1 MAEDFTTLLRRRLSA
16 PVKDK
21 QGKVLIDEETN
32 SYMTAL
38 DAMVMSVVN
47 NAMRGDIG
55 SIAFI
60 RNITKNDNA
69 VEDEELVRQ
78 REEQS
83 AKMRAQLKE
92 QLENEGFY
100 DGQDFEIGMLADT
113 AILIEELNEQMR
125 RPDFSATI
133 SEYTSTGN
141 TKTVINPILTMR
153 DQQQDKF
160 WQQIDKIRK
169 DAKERKTMRNLK
181 KIK

>member
-1 MAEDFTTLLRRRLSA
+1 MQADFNTLLRQRLAA

-21 QGKVLIDEETN
+21 QGNILLNQDTG

-47 NAMRGDIG
+47 NAMKGDIG

-60 RNITKNDNA
+60 RNITRNEQS
-69 VEDEELVRQ
+69 VEDEEFARK
-78 REEQS
+78 REERTE
-83 AKMRAQLKE
+83 KMRLQLKK
-92 QLENEGFY
+92 QLDDEGFY
-100 DGQDFEIGMLADT
+100 DGQDFEISMLADT
-113 AILIEELNEQMR
+113 AILIEELNEQMQS
-125 RPDFSATI
+125 PDFSPTI

-160 WQQIDKIRK
+160 RQQIDKIRK
-169 DAKERKTMRNLK
+169 DAKERITARKLK
-181 KIK
+181 KIR

>member
-1 MAEDFTTLLRRRLSA
+1 
-16 PVKDK
+16 
-21 QGKVLIDEETN
+21 
-32 SYMTAL
+32 MTAL

-47 NAMRGDIG
+47 NAMKGDIA

-60 RNITKNDNA
+60 RNVTKNDNTG
-69 VEDEELVRQ
+69 EDEELVRKRQ
-78 REEQS
+78 EKSE
-83 AKMRAQLKE
+83 KMRQQLKK
-92 QLENEGFY
+92 QLDDEGFY

-125 RPDFSATI
+125 SPDFSPTI

-160 WQQIDKIRK
+160 RQQIDKIRK
-169 DAKERKTMRNLK
+169 DAKERINAKKLK
-181 KIK
+181 KMR

>member
-1 MAEDFTTLLRRRLSA
+1 MQEDFNTLLRQRLVA

-21 QGKVLIDEETN
+21 QGNLLMNQDTG

-47 NAMRGDIG
+47 NAMKGDIA

-60 RNITKNDNA
+60 RNITNSGHTSDD
-69 VEDEELVRQ
+69 DEIVRQ
-78 REEQS
+78 RKDMSEN
-83 AKMRAQLKE
+83 MRKQLTEQLK
-92 QLENEGFY
+92 NEGFY

-113 AILIEELNEQMR
+113 AILIEELNQQIR

-133 SEYTSTGN
+133 SEYTSIGN
-141 TKTVINPILTMR
+141 TKTVVNPILTMR

-160 WQQIDKIRK
+160 RQQIDKIRK
-169 DAKERKTMRNLK
+169 DARERINAMNLK
-181 KIK
+181 KMR